1 MISPRRFWFPMNK
14 ENMRIP
20 LRRQNEGCLIL
31 NCQPERLFWV
41 RWTFSPVGLVGRS
54 LMNISMSLWNQS
66 GRRGGVHR
74 VLLYISHLINTR
86 REDLVWRLSW
96 RPKKKKKK
104 STHYTSSPMEVES
117 ITFVALT
124 RKNSKVSIQ
133 EKSCSGTGYSTE
145 HSTGTQTFYS
155 YEKVLT

>member
-1 MISPRRFWFPMNK
+1 MGGEGGYTECCYTSHISSTHGVRIWF
-14 ENMRIP
+14 
-20 LRRQNEGCLIL
+20 
-31 NCQPERLFWV
+31 
-41 RWTFSPVGLVGRS
+41 
-54 LMNISMSLWNQS
+54 
-66 GRRGGVHR
+66 GGYLGV
-74 VLLYISHLINTR
+74 
-86 REDLVWRLSW
+86 
-96 RPKKKKKK
+96 PKRKKKK